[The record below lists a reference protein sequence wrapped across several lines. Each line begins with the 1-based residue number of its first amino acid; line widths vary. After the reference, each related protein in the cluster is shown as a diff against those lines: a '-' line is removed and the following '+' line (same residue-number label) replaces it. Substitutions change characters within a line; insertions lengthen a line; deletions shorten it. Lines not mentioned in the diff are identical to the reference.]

1 MTHIEE
7 VPVKKTLMT
16 ALIILGLSVSGWAI
30 DDARLLRMP
39 DINGDL
45 IVFVYAGDIWSVP
58 ASGGDAHKLTSH
70 LGMEIYPK
78 ISPDGK
84 WIAYSAEYSGS
95 RQIYVIPSSGGTPR
109 QLTYYNDVG
118 MMPPRGGFDNQTM
131 DWTPDS
137 SAILFRANRTPYGR
151 RMGKYFLVKLD
162 GGLETPLQIPEAGGG
177 TFSPTGK
184 EIVYTPIAREFRTWK
199 RYKGGRAQDVW
210 IYDLVND
217 SSQRL
222 TTFEGTDHHPIWYRD
237 KIYYVSDRDMVLNIY
252 SYDLN
257 SKRIEAITS
266 HTDYDVLWPSG
277 DGGQIVYE
285 KGGCLYRLDLNTN
298 QSDKITVNIHYDF
311 PAALPYFTNVKDNI
325 ASFDISASG
334 KRAVFEARGDIFTV
348 PAEKGVTYNLTNT
361 QGIREM
367 NPTWSPDGR
376 YIAFDSDRTGEYEL
390 YVIDKAENN
399 RLIQLTRDSSA
410 WRYPS
415 VWSPDSKK
423 LLFSDKNLDLQI
435 LDVKAK
441 KLTKVDKARRFDIT
455 DYSWSPDSHW
465 VTYTKDGENGQ
476 PAVWVYSVDSGQ
488 ARQLTGDMYQDYSPV
503 FSKDGK
509 FLLFLS
515 DRSFNL
521 SFSSYEFDYVYNR
534 ATRIHAVALAADTLP
549 LFPDKNDEEEVK
561 KAEEEKKPAEKK
573 PSEKKPE
580 DKAKKSEAPLK
591 IEFEG
596 INDRIIALP
605 PRAGN
610 YGGLAAV
617 DGGILYFAGGALHKF
632 SFSDQKDTVVIQGIQ
647 NGSLSAD
654 GKKFLYRAR
663 QSYGIIGL
671 NKPNQKPGDG
681 ALNLDAVEMK
691 IDPRKEWKQI
701 FNDGWKI
708 YRDWFYVKNMHGV
721 DWPGMKAKYGKLVPY
736 LSHRADLDFIFGEMV
751 GELNVGH
758 TYVNWGDFPRVER
771 MDTGLL
777 GAELTADNK
786 AGRYIISKIYRGE
799 NWNSGTRS
807 PLTEQGINIKEGQY
821 LISLNGSEVTLKD
834 NPYRFLENTVGKT
847 VSITVNSAPTAEGAK
862 EFQIKPIASELSLFY
877 LDWVRT
883 RRAMVDKLSG
893 GRIGY
898 FHVPDTSMA
907 GNRELYKGF
916 YAFRHKEALIIDERY
931 NGGGFIPDVMIGL
944 LSRSILSY
952 WGRRG
957 LIPNQTPGAAHEGPK
972 AMLINHY
979 ASSGGDAFPYFFRKL
994 NLGTLVGTRTWGG
1007 LVGVSGNAR
1016 LVDGGNLSV
1025 PTFGIISTEG
1035 EWAVEGLGIAPDIE
1049 VWDLPEAVA
1058 KGRDPS
1064 LEKAVEILLKELAE
1078 NPPKKVKKPGEPDR
1092 SGWHEKKKKK

>member
-1 MTHIEE
+1 L
-7 VPVKKTLMT
+7 KKILLT
-16 ALIILGLSVSGWAI
+16 ALIVLGLTASGLAI
-30 DDARLLRMP
+30 EDARLLRMP

-70 LGMEIYPK
+70 LGREIYPK

-118 MMPPRGGFDNQTM
+118 MMPPRGGYDNLTM

-137 SAILFRANRTPYGR
+137 RAILFRANRTPYGR

-162 GGLETPLQIPEAGGG
+162 GGLETSLQIPEAGGG

-184 EIVYTPIAREFRTWK
+184 EIVYTPISREFRTWK

-210 IYDLVND
+210 IYDLAND
-217 SSQRL
+217 TSQRL

-237 KIYYVSDRDMVLNIY
+237 KIYYVSDRDLVLNIY
-252 SYDLN
+252 AYDLN
-257 SKRIEAITS
+257 SRQAEAVTR
-266 HTDYDVLWPSG
+266 HTDFDVLWPSG
-277 DGGQIVYE
+277 EGGQIVYE
-285 KGGCLYRLDLNTN
+285 KGGYIYRLDLDSN
-298 QSDKITVNIHYDF
+298 QSEKLTVNISYDF
-311 PAALPYFTNVKDNI
+311 PGVLPYFKNVKDNI
-325 ASFDISASG
+325 SSFDISATG

-348 PAEKGVTYNLTNT
+348 PAENGVTYNLTNT

-399 RLIQLTRDSSA
+399 KLIQLTQNSSA
-410 WRYPS
+410 WRYPAL
-415 VWSPDSKK
+415 WSPDSTK
-423 LLFSDKNLDLQI
+423 LLFSDKDLDLQI
-435 LDVKAK
+435 LDVKSK
-441 KLTKVDKARRFDIT
+441 KLTKVDKASRFDIT
-455 DYSWSPDSHW
+455 DYGWSPDSHW
-465 VTYTKDGENGQ
+465 VTYTKDGKNGQ
-476 PAVWVYSVDSGQ
+476 PAVWVYSVDNGQ
-488 ARQLTGDMYQDYSPV
+488 TRQLTGDMYGDYSPV

-509 FLLFLS
+509 YLLFLS

-521 SFSSYEFDYVYNR
+521 AFSSFEFDYVYNN
-534 ATRIHAVALAADTLP
+534 ATRIHAAPLTADTPP

-561 KAEEEKKPAEKK
+561 KESADKKAEAEKPEEKKKPEAEKK
-573 PSEKKPE
+573 QIK
-580 DKAKKSEAPLK
+580 EALK

-617 DGGILYFAGGALHKF
+617 EGGILYFAAGALHKF
-632 SFSDQKDTVVIQGIQ
+632 NFSDQKDTVVIQGIR
-647 NGSLSAD
+647 NGALSAD
-654 GKKFLYRAR
+654 GTKFLYQAGPR
-663 QSYGIIGL
+663 YGIIGL
-671 NKPNQKPGDG
+671 STPNQKPGDG
-681 ALNLDAVEMK
+681 ELNLDSVEMK
-691 IDPRKEWKQI
+691 IEPRKEWKQI

-708 YRDWFYVKNMHGV
+708 YRDWFYVQNMHGV
-721 DWPGMKAKYGKLVPY
+721 DWPGMKAKYGKLIPY

-758 TYVNWGDFPRVER
+758 AYVNWGDFPRVER
-771 MDTGLL
+771 VNTGLL
-777 GAELTADNK
+777 GVELTADEK
-786 AGRYIISKIYRGE
+786 AGRYLISKIFQGE
-799 NWNSGTRS
+799 NWNNSTRS
-807 PLTEQGINIKEGQY
+807 PLTEQGINVKEGQY
-821 LISLNGSEVTLKD
+821 LISLNGFDVTLKD

-847 VSITVNSAPTAEGAK
+847 IPIKVNSEPSAEGAK

-877 LDWVRT
+877 LDWVKT

-898 FHVPDTSMA
+898 FHVPDTSVS

-916 YAFRHKEALIIDERY
+916 YAFRNKDALIIDERY
-931 NGGGFIPDVMIGL
+931 NGGGFIPDVMVGL
-944 LSRSILSY
+944 LSRTIVSY

-957 LIPNQTPGAAHEGPK
+957 LIPNQTPGVAHVGPK

-979 ASSGGDAFPYFFRKL
+979 AASGGDAFPYYFRKL
-994 NLGTLVGTRTWGG
+994 NLGTLIGTTTWGG
-1007 LVGVSGNAR
+1007 LVGMSGNAR
-1016 LVDGGNLSV
+1016 LVDGGYLAV

-1035 EWAVEGLGIAPDIE
+1035 EWAVEGLGIPPDVE
-1049 VWDLPEAVA
+1049 VWDRPELVA
-1058 KGRDPS
+1058 KGQDPS
-1064 LEKAVEILLKELAE
+1064 LEKAVEVLLKELAE